1 MDKIELA
8 VLVNKVNT
16 AKVKEVGSAHGGT
29 LQDRTTAHAL
39 APTEEPAEPLAEKI
53 IDHDIL
59 RFTFG
64 STKEGSAFADA
75 AAAAI
80 GVAPDIFKSTMTAT
94 RDGKK
99 FDLPVAERDQAAI
112 KKSNV

>member
-1 MDKIELA
+1 MDKIELT

-29 LQDRTTAHAL
+29 LEDRTTAHAL
-39 APTEEPAEPLAEKI
+39 AETEEAAVPLAEKV

-59 RFTFG
+59 CFTFDT
-64 STKEGSAFADA
+64 TKDATAFADA

-80 GVAPDIFKSTMTAT
+80 GVAPGIFKGTMTAT
-94 RDGKK
+94 RNGKK
-99 FDLPVAERDQAAI
+99 FDLPVDDRDQAEI
-112 KKSNV
+112 KQG

>member
-1 MDKIELA
+1 MDKIELT

-29 LQDRTTAHAL
+29 LEDRTTAHAL
-39 APTEEPAEPLAEKI
+39 AETEEPAVPLAEKV

-59 RFTFG
+59 CFTFDT
-64 STKEGSAFADA
+64 TKDASAFVGA

-80 GVAPDIFKSTMTAT
+80 GVAPGIFKSTMTAM
-94 RDGKK
+94 RNGKK
-99 FDLPVAERDQAAI
+99 FDLPVDDRDQAEI
-112 KKSNV
+112 NQG

>member
-1 MDKIELA
+1 MDKIELT

-29 LQDRTTAHAL
+29 LEDRTTAHAL
-39 APTEEPAEPLAEKI
+39 AETEEPAVPLAEKV

-59 RFTFG
+59 CFTFDT
-64 STKEGSAFADA
+64 TKDASAFVDA

-80 GVAPDIFKSTMTAT
+80 GVAPGIFKGTMTAT
-94 RDGKK
+94 RNGKK
-99 FDLPVAERDQAAI
+99 FDLPLDDRDQAEI
-112 KKSNV
+112 KQK

>member
-1 MDKIELA
+1 MDKIELT

-39 APTEEPAEPLAEKI
+39 AESEEPAVPLAEKV

-59 RFTFG
+59 CFTFDT
-64 STKEGSAFADA
+64 TKDASAFVDA

-80 GVAPDIFKSTMTAT
+80 GVAPGIFKSTMTAT
-94 RDGKK
+94 RNGKK
-99 FDLPVAERDQAAI
+99 FDLPVDDRDQAEI
-112 KKSNV
+112 KQG

>member
-1 MDKIELA
+1 MDKIELT

-29 LQDRTTAHAL
+29 LEDRTTAHAL
-39 APTEEPAEPLAEKI
+39 AETEEPAVPLAEKV

-59 RFTFG
+59 GFTFDT
-64 STKEGSAFADA
+64 TKDASAFVDA

-80 GVAPDIFKSTMTAT
+80 GVAPGIFKGTMTAT
-94 RDGKK
+94 RNGKK
-99 FDLPVAERDQAAI
+99 FDLPVDDRDQAEI
-112 KKSNV
+112 KQG